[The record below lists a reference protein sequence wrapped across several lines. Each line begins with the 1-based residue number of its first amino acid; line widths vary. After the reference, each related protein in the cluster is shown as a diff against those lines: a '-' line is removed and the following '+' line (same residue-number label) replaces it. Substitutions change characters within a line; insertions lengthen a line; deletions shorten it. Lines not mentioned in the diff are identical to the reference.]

1 MTTYATHVTHMS
13 PPSMVVARGSLAGM
27 IVVLVLL
34 GRVEE
39 TLPQMYV
46 SLGVLLG
53 LYLLARGAFILDSV
67 IAYATSPLLRV
78 RWLFLLWAAA
88 SMLWSPHHSPTA
100 LRHLITLLEIHL
112 LGVVFYDATRSLGQ
126 LRWMRLA
133 LIVIVVLSTAET
145 LRTGLSPDVIRLRGF
160 YANPNIFAVSCLL
173 GIAAILSGADLGR
186 GTWGK
191 MLSYAAILVLGGGVI
206 ATASRKGVLG
216 VLVMCV
222 LTMVV
227 PSTRRRGVIASGLL
241 VASLV
246 IVNAT
251 GGSFQRFWGFCIERT
266 VAIGNWFTAAG
277 SVDGSLIDR
286 GRLLAKGATL
296 IVQSPF
302 IGHGLDSF
310 YWISGEALYTHSNYV
325 ELSVALGLIG
335 VLLYYGLH
343 AQLIRKSLGRAIR
356 RLPNARFT
364 LFLTFLMVCLDI
376 AEVSYR
382 MKLPTLLMIACAGW
396 LEGDREHE

>member
-1 MTTYATHVTHMS
+1 MTTHAPHVTRML
-13 PPSMVVARGSLAGM
+13 PPSMIVARISLAGIM
-27 IVVLVLL
+27 TALVLF

-39 TLPQMYV
+39 TLPQMYA

-53 LYLLARGAFILDSV
+53 LYFLARGASILDSI
-67 IAYATSPLLRV
+67 IAYATSPLLRI
-78 RWLFLLWAAA
+78 RWLFLLWAGA
-88 SMLWSPHHSPTA
+88 SMLWSPHHGPTA
-100 LRHLITLLEIHL
+100 LSHLSTLLEIHL
-112 LGVVFYDATRSLGQ
+112 LGLVFYDASRTLGQ
-126 LRWMRLA
+126 LRWILLA
-133 LIVIVVLSTAET
+133 LVVTVVLGTAET
-145 LRTGLSPDVIRLRGF
+145 LWTGLSADVMRLSGH
-160 YANPNIFAVSCLL
+160 YGNPNVFAVMSLL
-173 GIAAILSGADLGR
+173 AFAAILSGVNLGR

-191 MLSYAAILVLGGGVI
+191 ILSYAAILVIGGGVV
-206 ATASRKGVLG
+206 ASTSRKGVLG
-216 VLVMCV
+216 VPLMCV

-227 PSTRRRGVIASGLL
+227 PSTRKRGAIAAVLL
-241 VASLV
+241 VVSLV

-251 GGSFQRFWGFCIERT
+251 GGALQRFWGFCVERT
-266 VAIGNWFTAAG
+266 VAVFNWFSAVG

-286 GRLLAKGATL
+286 GRLLAEGATL

-343 AQLIRKSLGRAIR
+343 AQLIRKSLVRGVR
-356 RLPNARFT
+356 RLPGARFT
-364 LFLTFLMVCLDI
+364 FFLIFLMICLDI
-376 AEVSYR
+376 ALVSYR

-396 LEGDREHE
+396 LEGAREHE